1 MSYDQWAPYVS
12 VAKRRARA
20 QRAMAKLR
28 KQGKHIE
35 PVEVQGRK
43 IARSFWGEGWCKQL
57 EQFSD
62 YDNRL
67 PRGRT
72 YVRNGSVAHL
82 AISKGKIEA
91 IVSGSELYHV
101 DIAIK
106 PLARKKW
113 EFLCQQCS
121 GQIGSMLELL
131 QGQLSNQVM
140 QIVTDP
146 QTGLFPDPNEITLSC
161 DCPDWADMC
170 KHIAAVL
177 YGIAARLD
185 HQPELLFVLR
195 NVDHEA
201 LISAELDMQTATSG
215 NSKRRRLTTQN
226 LSDVFGVDIEEPT
239 ELLKRKKSSLTK
251 KATTKKATTKKAA
264 TRKAIKKKAVA
275 KKAVVKKT
283 ITKKASIVKTLAR
296 KPRLRK
302 MPPKKVITNKVPAR
316 KTTKKT
322 SAKTGIPAF
331 NPSAT
336 SVARLRIRLGLTQ
349 AQFARLLGVSLL
361 SVNNWENA
369 VGKLKLRGKSNAAL
383 NRVALLGP
391 AKVMQELSRIG

>member
-1 MSYDQWAPYVS
+1 MSFNQWAPYVS

-20 QRAMAKLR
+20 QRVVAKLR

-35 PVEVQGRK
+35 PVEVAGRK

-91 IVSGSELYHV
+91 LVIGSTIYHV
-101 DIAIK
+101 DIAVK

-113 EFLCQQCS
+113 KILCQQCT
-121 GQIGSMLELL
+121 GRIGSMLELL

-146 QTGLFPDPNEITLSC
+146 KTGLFPDPDEITLCC

-201 LISAELDMQTATSG
+201 LISAELDMQTATSST
-215 NSKRRRLTTQN
+215 SKRRRLTTQN
-226 LSDVFGVDIEEPT
+226 LSNVFGVDIEET
-239 ELLKRKKSSLTK
+239 VEHLKRKKSSVS
-251 KATTKKATTKKAA
+251 KKAA
-264 TRKAIKKKAVA
+264 TRKAIKKKTAA
-275 KKAVVKKT
+275 EKAVVKKT
-283 ITKKASIVKTLAR
+283 ITKKASTMKTLAHE
-296 KPRLRK
+296 PRLRK
-302 MPPKKVITNKVPAR
+302 MPPREVIAKKVPAR

-322 SAKTGIPAF
+322 SAKTGIQAF

-336 SVARLRIRLGLTQ
+336 SIARLRIRLGLTQ
-349 AQFARLLGVSLL
+349 AQFARLLGVSLP

-369 VGKLKLRGKSNAAL
+369 VGKLKLRGKSTAAL

-391 AKVMQELSRIG
+391 AEAMQALSRMG

>member
-1 MSYDQWAPYVS
+1 MSYNDWAPYVS

-35 PVEVQGRK
+35 PVEVEGRK

-91 IVSGSELYHV
+91 IVSGSTLYHV
-101 DIAIK
+101 DIAVK
-106 PLARKKW
+106 PFAREKW
-113 EFLCQQCS
+113 EILCQQCT

-146 QTGLFPDPNEITLSC
+146 NTGLFPDPNEITLSC

-215 NSKRRRLTTQN
+215 KSNRRRLTTQN
-226 LSDVFGVDIEEPT
+226 LSNVFGVDIEEPV
-239 ELLKRKKSSLTK
+239 ESLKRKKSSVTK
-251 KATTKKATTKKAA
+251 KAV
-264 TRKAIKKKAVA
+264 TRKVIQKKAVA
-275 KKAVVKKT
+275 KKTVMKKT
-283 ITKKASIVKTLAR
+283 ITKKASIMKTLAH

-302 MPPKKVITNKVPAR
+302 MPPKKVTTKKVPAR

-322 SAKTGIPAF
+322 SAKTGIQAF

-336 SVARLRIRLGLTQ
+336 SVARLRKRLGLTQ
-349 AQFARLLGVSLL
+349 AQFARLLGVSLA

-369 VGKLKLRGKSNAAL
+369 VGKLKLRGKSNAVL

-391 AKVMQELSRIG
+391 AEAMQELSRIG

>member
-1 MSYDQWAPYVS
+1 MSYNQWAPYVP
-12 VAKRRARA
+12 VAKRRAQA

-35 PVEVQGRK
+35 PVEVEGRK

-91 IVSGSELYHV
+91 IVSGSALYHV

-106 PLARKKW
+106 PLAKQKW
-113 EFLCQQCS
+113 ETLCQQCT

-146 QTGLFPDPNEITLSC
+146 KTGLFPDPNEITLSC

-215 NSKRRRLTTQN
+215 KSKRRRLTTQN
-226 LSDVFGVDIEEPT
+226 LSNVFGVDIEEPV
-239 ELLKRKKSSLTK
+239 EPLKRKKSSVTK
-251 KATTKKATTKKAA
+251 KAT

-283 ITKKASIVKTLAR
+283 ITKTASIMKTLEH

-302 MPPKKVITNKVPAR
+302 MPPKKVITKKVPAK

-322 SAKTGIPAF
+322 SAKTGIQAF
-331 NPSAT
+331 NPNAT
-336 SVARLRIRLGLTQ
+336 SVAQLRNRLGLTQ
-349 AQFARLLGVSLL
+349 AQFARLLGVSLA
-361 SVNNWENA
+361 SINNWENA

-391 AKVMQELSRIG
+391 AEAMQELSRIG

>member
-1 MSYDQWAPYVS
+1 MSYNQWAPYVP

-35 PVEVQGRK
+35 PVEVEGHK

-91 IVSGSELYHV
+91 IVSGSTLYHV
-101 DIAIK
+101 DIAVK

-113 EFLCQQCS
+113 KILRQQCT

-146 QTGLFPDPNEITLSC
+146 NTGLFPDPNEITLSC

-177 YGIAARLD
+177 YGIAVRLD
-185 HQPELLFVLR
+185 HQPELLFLLR

-201 LISAELDMQTATSG
+201 LISAELDMQAATSG
-215 NSKRRRLTTQN
+215 KSKRRRLTTQN
-226 LSDVFGVDIEEPT
+226 LSDVFGVDIEEPV
-239 ELLKRKKSSLTK
+239 ELLKRKKSSVTK
-251 KATTKKATTKKAA
+251 KATT
-264 TRKAIKKKAVA
+264 RKAIQKKAVA
-275 KKAVVKKT
+275 KTAVVKKIT
-283 ITKKASIVKTLAR
+283 TKKASIMKTLAH

-302 MPPKKVITNKVPAR
+302 MPPKKVITKKVPAR

-322 SAKTGIPAF
+322 SAKTGIQAF
-331 NPSAT
+331 NPSAI
-336 SVARLRIRLGLTQ
+336 SVVRLRKRLGLTQ
-349 AQFARLLGVSLL
+349 AQFARLLGVSLA
-361 SVNNWENA
+361 SINNWENA

-391 AKVMQELSRIG
+391 AEAMQELSRIG

>member
-1 MSYDQWAPYVS
+1 MSYNQWAPYVS
-12 VAKRRARA
+12 VAKRRAQA
-20 QRAMAKLR
+20 QRAIAKLR

-35 PVEVQGRK
+35 PVEVEGRK

-91 IVSGSELYHV
+91 IVSGSTLYHV
-101 DIAIK
+101 KIAVK

-113 EFLCQQCS
+113 EILCQQCT

-146 QTGLFPDPNEITLSC
+146 NTGLFPDPNEITLSC

-215 NSKRRRLTTQN
+215 KSKRRRLTTQN
-226 LSDVFGVDIEEPT
+226 LSSVFGVDIEEPVDP
-239 ELLKRKKSSLTK
+239 LKRKKSSF
-251 KATTKKATTKKAA
+251 TKKAA
-264 TRKAIKKKAVA
+264 TKKAIKKKAVA

-283 ITKKASIVKTLAR
+283 IKKASTMKTVAH
-296 KPRLRK
+296 KPQLRK
-302 MPPKKVITNKVPAR
+302 IPPKKVITKKVPAR
-316 KTTKKT
+316 KTTKET
-322 SAKTGIPAF
+322 SAKRSIQAF
-331 NPSAT
+331 KPSAT
-336 SVARLRIRLGLTQ
+336 SIARLRKRLGLTQ
-349 AQFARLLGVSLL
+349 AQFARLLGVSLP

-369 VGKLKLRGKSNAAL
+369 IGKLKLRGKSDAAL

-391 AKVMQELSRIG
+391 AEAMQELDRIG

>member
-1 MSYDQWAPYVS
+1 MSYNQWAPYVP
-12 VAKRRARA
+12 VAKRRAQA

-35 PVEVQGRK
+35 PVEVEGCK

-101 DIAIK
+101 DIAVK

-113 EFLCQQCS
+113 EILCQQCT

-146 QTGLFPDPNEITLSC
+146 KTGLFPDPNEITLSC

-170 KHIAAVL
+170 KHIAAAL

-215 NSKRRRLTTQN
+215 KSKRRRLTTQN
-226 LSDVFGVDIEEPT
+226 LSNVFGVDIEEPL
-239 ELLKRKKSSLTK
+239 EPLKRKKSSV
-251 KATTKKATTKKAA
+251 TKKAA

-283 ITKKASIVKTLAR
+283 ITKKASIMKTLAH

-302 MPPKKVITNKVPAR
+302 MPPKKVITKKVPAK

-322 SAKTGIPAF
+322 SAKTGIQAF
-331 NPSAT
+331 NSSAT
-336 SVARLRIRLGLTQ
+336 SVARQRIRLGLTQ
-349 AQFARLLGVSLL
+349 AQFARLLGVSLP

-383 NRVALLGP
+383 NRVALLSP
-391 AKVMQELSRIG
+391 AEAMQELSRIG

>member
-1 MSYDQWAPYVS
+1 MSYNQWAPYVS
-12 VAKRRARA
+12 VAKRRAQA
-20 QRAMAKLR
+20 QRAIAKLR

-35 PVEVQGRK
+35 PVEVEGRK

-91 IVSGSELYHV
+91 IVSGSTLYHV
-101 DIAIK
+101 KIAVK

-113 EFLCQQCS
+113 EILCQQCT

-146 QTGLFPDPNEITLSC
+146 NTGLFPDPNEITLSC

-215 NSKRRRLTTQN
+215 KSKRRRLTTQN
-226 LSDVFGVDIEEPT
+226 LSSVFGVDIEEPVDP
-239 ELLKRKKSSLTK
+239 LKRKKSSF
-251 KATTKKATTKKAA
+251 TKKAA
-264 TRKAIKKKAVA
+264 TKKAIKKKAVA

-283 ITKKASIVKTLAR
+283 IKKASTMKTVAH

-302 MPPKKVITNKVPAR
+302 IPPKKVITKKVPAR
-316 KTTKKT
+316 KTTKET
-322 SAKTGIPAF
+322 SAKRSIQAF
-331 NPSAT
+331 KPSAT
-336 SVARLRIRLGLTQ
+336 SIARLRKRLGLTQ
-349 AQFARLLGVSLL
+349 AQFARLLGVSLP

-369 VGKLKLRGKSNAAL
+369 IGKLKLRGKSDAAL

-391 AKVMQELSRIG
+391 AEAMQELDRIG

>member
-1 MSYDQWAPYVS
+1 MSYNQWAPYVS
-12 VAKRRARA
+12 VAKRRAQA

-35 PVEVQGRK
+35 PVEVEGRK

-57 EQFSD
+57 ERFSD

-91 IVSGSELYHV
+91 IVSGSALYHV

-113 EFLCQQCS
+113 KILCQQCT
-121 GQIGSMLELL
+121 GQIGSILELL

-146 QTGLFPDPNEITLSC
+146 NTGLFPDPNEITLSC

-170 KHIAAVL
+170 KHVAAVL

-215 NSKRRRLTTQN
+215 KSKRRRLTTQN
-226 LSDVFGVDIEEPT
+226 LSNVFGVDIEEPV
-239 ELLKRKKSSLTK
+239 EPLKRKKSSVAK
-251 KATTKKATTKKAA
+251 KTA
-264 TRKAIKKKAVA
+264 TRKAIKKKALA
-275 KKAVVKKT
+275 EKAVVKKA
-283 ITKKASIVKTLAR
+283 ITKNAPIMKTLAH
-296 KPRLRK
+296 KPRLGK
-302 MPPKKVITNKVPAR
+302 VPPKKVITKKAPAR
-316 KTTKKT
+316 KTTKPI
-322 SAKTGIPAF
+322 SAKTGVQAF

-336 SVARLRIRLGLTQ
+336 SVARLRKRLALTQ
-349 AQFARLLGVSLL
+349 VQFARLLGVSLA
-361 SVNNWENA
+361 SINSWENA
-369 VGKLKLRGKSNAAL
+369 VGDLKLRGKSNAAL
-383 NRVALLGP
+383 NRVALLSP
-391 AKVMQELSRIG
+391 AEAMQELGRIG

>member
-1 MSYDQWAPYVS
+1 MSYNDWAPYVS

-35 PVEVQGRK
+35 PVEIEGRK

-91 IVSGSELYHV
+91 IVSGSTLYHV
-101 DIAIK
+101 DIAVK

-113 EFLCQQCS
+113 EILCQQCT

-140 QIVTDP
+140 QIVADP
-146 QTGLFPDPNEITLSC
+146 NTGLFPDPNEITLSC

-201 LISAELDMQTATSG
+201 LISADLDMQTATSG
-215 NSKRRRLTTQN
+215 KSKRRRLTTQN
-226 LSDVFGVDIEEPT
+226 LSNVFGVDIEEPV
-239 ELLKRKKSSLTK
+239 ESLKRKKSSVTK
-251 KATTKKATTKKAA
+251 KAV
-264 TRKAIKKKAVA
+264 TRKAIQKKAVA
-275 KKAVVKKT
+275 KKAVVKKIT
-283 ITKKASIVKTLAR
+283 TKKASITKTLAH

-302 MPPKKVITNKVPAR
+302 MPPKKVITKKVPAR

-322 SAKTGIPAF
+322 SAKTGIQAF

-336 SVARLRIRLGLTQ
+336 SVVRLRKRLGLTQ
-349 AQFARLLGVSLL
+349 AQFARLLGVSLP

-369 VGKLKLRGKSNAAL
+369 VGNLKLRGKSNAAL

-391 AKVMQELSRIG
+391 AEAMKELSRIG

>member
-1 MSYDQWAPYVS
+1 MSFNQWAPYVS

-20 QRAMAKLR
+20 QRVVAKLR

-35 PVEVQGRK
+35 PVEVAGRK

-91 IVSGSELYHV
+91 LVIGSTLYHV
-101 DIAIK
+101 DIAVK
-106 PLARKKW
+106 PLSRKKW
-113 EFLCQQCS
+113 KILCQQCT
-121 GQIGSMLELL
+121 GRIGSMLELL

-146 QTGLFPDPNEITLSC
+146 KTGLFPDPDEITLCC

-201 LISAELDMQTATSG
+201 LISAELDMQTATSST
-215 NSKRRRLTTQN
+215 SKRRRLTTQN
-226 LSDVFGVDIEEPT
+226 LSNVFGVDIEET
-239 ELLKRKKSSLTK
+239 VEHLKRKKSSVS
-251 KATTKKATTKKAA
+251 KKAA
-264 TRKAIKKKAVA
+264 TRKAIKKKTAA
-275 KKAVVKKT
+275 EKAVVKKT
-283 ITKKASIVKTLAR
+283 ITKKASIMKTLAHE
-296 KPRLRK
+296 PRLRK
-302 MPPKKVITNKVPAR
+302 MPPREVIAKKVPAR

-322 SAKTGIPAF
+322 SAKTGIQAF

-336 SVARLRIRLGLTQ
+336 SIARLRIRLGLTQ
-349 AQFARLLGVSLL
+349 AQFARLLGVSLP

-369 VGKLKLRGKSNAAL
+369 VGKLKLRGKSTAAL

-391 AKVMQELSRIG
+391 AEAMQALSRMG